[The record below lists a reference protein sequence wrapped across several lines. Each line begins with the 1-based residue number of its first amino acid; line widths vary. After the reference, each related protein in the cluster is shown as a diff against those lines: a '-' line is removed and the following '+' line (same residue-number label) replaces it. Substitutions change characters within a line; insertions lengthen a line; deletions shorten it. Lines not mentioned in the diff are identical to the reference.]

1 MKTGK
6 YVVNQVNILYQ
17 VQVAGKYGFKLGDCC
32 ANNPNLEI
40 KLGTQGLINTKIN
53 GNNSATYIHGT
64 KAVQHIQQALA
75 GLL

>member
-32 ANNPNLEI
+32 ANNPNVEMRQCRPSS
-40 KLGTQGLINTKIN
+40 K
-53 GNNSATYIHGT
+53 SSWAPR
-64 KAVQHIQQALA
+64 V
-75 GLL
+75 